1 MINISV
7 LFPLNRPLTRK
18 LIVMDCSKFYPCPLQ
33 PIHGL
38 WQTFLELFSI
48 LFLGV
53 RSIFVSHYQ
62 TSLPC
67 WCLSARRT
75 SDPLFQLQNPSDMP
89 QTPCQPKPTTTCLP
103 TASFA
108 NVWRN
113 LTWEVPSTNF
123 KLSLQRM
130 EILEVSIPQK

>member
-1 MINISV
+1 
-7 LFPLNRPLTRK
+7 
-18 LIVMDCSKFYPCPLQ
+18 MDCSKFYPCPLQ

-75 SDPLFQLQNPSDMP
+75 SDPLFNLKTP
-89 QTPCQPKPTTTCLP
+89 QICLRRLASPNQQSLAPQQQDSPRPGEISSEGYPLP
-103 TASFA
+103 TSKCRLNAWKF
-108 NVWRN
+108 WKYRYPRN
-113 LTWEVPSTNF
+113 
-123 KLSLQRM
+123 KLLF
-130 EILEVSIPQK
+130 PPPPAGQK